1 MPGRPSAEWPV
12 GCRPT
17 RGVGDEM
24 AKILVAEDEKQ
35 IADMIAFK
43 LTNSGHQVIRAQD
56 GEQAVTLA
64 ASQLPD
70 LILLDAMMP
79 GLSGFEVLRR
89 LKADP
94 ALRAVPVI
102 MVTAKGHER
111 DVLSGLRGGAVDY
124 VVKPFSLKE
133 LAARVDLALRK
144 EPPATAS

>member
-1 MPGRPSAEWPV
+1 
-12 GCRPT
+12 
-17 RGVGDEM
+17 M

-56 GEQAVTLA
+56 GEQAMKLA
-64 ASQLPD
+64 RLEIPD
-70 LILLDAMMP
+70 LIMLDAMMP

-89 LKADP
+89 LKIDSE
-94 ALRAVPVI
+94 LRSVPVI

-111 DVLSGLRGGAVDY
+111 DVLNGLRGGAVDY

-133 LAARVDLALRK
+133 LAARVELALGKDR
-144 EPPATAS
+144 PPTTS

>member
-1 MPGRPSAEWPV
+1 
-12 GCRPT
+12 
-17 RGVGDEM
+17 M
-24 AKILVAEDEKQ
+24 ARILVAEDEKQ

-56 GEQAVTLA
+56 GEQAMLLA
-64 ASQLPD
+64 KRDSPD
-70 LILLDAMMP
+70 LIMLDAMMP
-79 GLSGFEVLRR
+79 GIGGFEVLRR

-94 ALRAVPVI
+94 ALRSVPVI

-133 LAARVDLALRK
+133 LAARVELALGK
-144 EPPATAS
+144 ERPPTAL

>member
-1 MPGRPSAEWPV
+1 
-12 GCRPT
+12 
-17 RGVGDEM
+17 M

-56 GEQAVTLA
+56 GEQALKLA
-64 ASQLPD
+64 RLDIPD
-70 LILLDAMMP
+70 LIMLDAMMP

-89 LKADP
+89 LKIDSE
-94 ALRAVPVI
+94 LRAVPVI

-124 VVKPFSLKE
+124 VLKPFSLKE
-133 LAARVDLALRK
+133 LAARVELALGKDR
-144 EPPATAS
+144 PPTTL

>member
-1 MPGRPSAEWPV
+1 
-12 GCRPT
+12 
-17 RGVGDEM
+17 M
-24 AKILVAEDEKQ
+24 AKILVAEDDKQ
-35 IADMIAFK
+35 IGDMIAFK
-43 LTNSGHQVIRAQD
+43 LTNGGHQVIRAED

-64 ASQLPD
+64 ARELPD

-89 LKADP
+89 LKSDP
-94 ALRAVPVI
+94 TLRAMPVI

-124 VVKPFSLKE
+124 IVKPFSLKE

>member
-1 MPGRPSAEWPV
+1 
-12 GCRPT
+12 
-17 RGVGDEM
+17 M

-56 GEQAVTLA
+56 GEEAMKLVKRD
-64 ASQLPD
+64 LPD
-70 LILLDAMMP
+70 LIMLDAMMP
-79 GLSGFEVLRR
+79 GLNGFEVLRR

-94 ALRAVPVI
+94 ALRSVPVI

-133 LAARVDLALRK
+133 LAARVDLALGK
-144 EPPATAS
+144 EQPPTTP

>member
-1 MPGRPSAEWPV
+1 
-12 GCRPT
+12 
-17 RGVGDEM
+17 M

-43 LTNSGHQVIRAQD
+43 LTNGGHQVIRAED

-64 ASQLPD
+64 ARELPD

-89 LKADP
+89 LKGDP
-94 ALRAVPVI
+94 VLRTVPVI

-144 EPPATAS
+144 DPPATAS

>member
-1 MPGRPSAEWPV
+1 
-12 GCRPT
+12 
-17 RGVGDEM
+17 M
-24 AKILVAEDEKQ
+24 AKILVAEDDKQ
-35 IADMIAFK
+35 IGDMIAFK
-43 LTNSGHQVIRAQD
+43 LTNGGHQVVRAED
-56 GEQAVTLA
+56 GEQAVILA
-64 ASQLPD
+64 GRELPD

-89 LKADP
+89 LKSDA

-133 LAARVDLALRK
+133 LAARVDLALRR

>member
-1 MPGRPSAEWPV
+1 
-12 GCRPT
+12 
-17 RGVGDEM
+17 M
-24 AKILVAEDEKQ
+24 ARILVAEDEKQ
-35 IADMIAFK
+35 IADMISFK
-43 LTNSGHQVIRAQD
+43 LTNGGHQIIRAHD
-56 GEQAVTLA
+56 GEQAVILA
-64 ASQLPD
+64 AREKPD

-79 GLSGFEVLRR
+79 GLSGFEVLLR

-111 DVLSGLRGGAVDY
+111 DVLNGLRGGAVDY

-144 EPPATAS
+144 DPPATAS